1 MRFRQ
6 IHLDFH
12 TSGDIPGIGESFD
25 KKQFQQTLKNAHVDS
40 ITCFSSCHHGW
51 SYHPTKVGKMH
62 PNLDFDLLGAQ
73 IEACKEVDVNVP
85 VYLTAGVN
93 NVAADAHPEWREIG
107 ADGSY
112 LGWTKSIFQ
121 AGFKNMCFNSPYLEY
136 LCDMIAEVV
145 DRYPNCDGIF
155 LDIIFQSKCCC
166 KYCLEVMGENGL
178 DPANENDLA
187 LCADMALERYYRMT
201 TETAR
206 KKNPDMP
213 IFHNSGHV
221 HKNRK
226 DRLKYF
232 SHLEME
238 SLPTGGWGYDHFP
251 ISAKYAMNLNM
262 DYLGMTG
269 KFHTTWGEFG
279 GCKHPNALLHE
290 VQSMLAFG
298 ARCSVGDQA
307 HPCVKLD
314 ESTYKLIGNAYQ
326 DVEKKEPWCV
336 NAANAADI
344 GVVCSEAVN
353 KKGISAGRD
362 VASDT
367 GVSRLLLEGHYLFD
381 LIDEDSELSRY
392 KMLIL
397 PDEIELSAGLK
408 SKIES
413 FLDSGGKLLLTGSSG
428 FDEAGEPMFN
438 IGADCFGRS
447 EYSPDY
453 ILPSEEVRCSYVNS
467 PLVMYLPSRRIK
479 VTTGKSLGVVYDPYF
494 NRTARHFCSHQ
505 HTPYKPQ
512 PSGYDCGVINGSVM
526 YLAHPVFSI
535 YRGYGAAAY
544 KEYAIRC
551 IDMLL
556 GDDKSLKTNMPS
568 TARVSLMH
576 QAEQRRY
583 VLHLL
588 YANKISRGGKMSM
601 SGGNVQAAGREVEI
615 IEELLPLADV
625 SVTVSLAESVKSV
638 KLEPAGKNIDA
649 QIQGKTVTFN
659 LNSFTSHA
667 MIVMDY

>member
-6 IHLDFH
+6 VHLDFH
-12 TSGDIPGIGESFD
+12 TSGNIPEIGKSFD

-51 SYHPTKVGKMH
+51 SYHPTKVGRMH

-73 IEACKEVDVNVP
+73 IEACKEVDINVP

-93 NVAADAHPEWREIG
+93 NVAAEAHPEWREVG
-107 ADGSY
+107 PDGRY
-112 LGWTKSIFQ
+112 LGWTKSVLEP
-121 AGFKNMCFNSPYLEY
+121 GFKNLCFNSPYLEY
-136 LCDMIAEVV
+136 LCDMISEVI

-155 LDIIFQSKCCC
+155 LDIITQYKCCC
-166 KYCLEVMGENGL
+166 KYCRKVMETNGL
-178 DPANENDLA
+178 DPADEEDLA
-187 LCADMALERYYRMT
+187 KCSDMALERYYRMT
-201 TETAR
+201 TETVSG
-206 KKNPDMP
+206 KNPDLP
-213 IFHNSGHV
+213 LFHNSGHI

-226 DRLKYF
+226 DRLRYF

-251 ISAKYAMNLNM
+251 ISAKYAMNLGM

-279 GCKHPNALLHE
+279 GYKHPNALMHE
-290 VQSMLAFG
+290 VQTMLAFG
-298 ARCSVGDQA
+298 AGCSVGDQP
-307 HPCVKLD
+307 HPCAKLD
-314 ESTYKLIGNAYQ
+314 ESAYKLIGQAYE

-336 NAANAADI
+336 NADNIADI

-353 KKGISAGRD
+353 KKGINAGRD

-381 LIDEDSELSRY
+381 LIDEDTDLSRY
-392 KMLIL
+392 KMLVL
-397 PDEIELSAGLK
+397 PDEIELSECFK
-408 SKIES
+408 SKIDT

-428 FDEAGEPMFN
+428 FDKAGNPMFD
-438 IGADCFGRS
+438 IGAQSFGLS

-453 ILPSEEVRCSYVNS
+453 ILPDERVRCSYIDS
-467 PLVMYLPSRRIK
+467 PLVMYLPGRRIK
-479 VTTGKSLGVVYDPYF
+479 VTKGKSLGVVYDPYF
-494 NRTARHFCSHQ
+494 NRTAKHFCGHQ
-505 HTPYKPQ
+505 HTPYKLQ
-512 PSGYDCGVINGSVM
+512 SSGYDCGVINGNIM

-544 KEYAIRC
+544 KEYVLHC
-551 IDMLL
+551 VDMLL

-576 QAEQRRY
+576 QPDKSRY
-583 VLHLL
+583 ILHLL
-588 YANKISRGGKMSM
+588 YANKISRGGKMSL
-601 SGGNVQAAGREVEI
+601 SGGNVQTAGRDVEI
-615 IEELLPLADV
+615 IEELVPLADV
-625 SVTVSLAESVKSV
+625 KIQLRLDECVKSV
-638 KLEPAGKNIDA
+638 KLQPEDKTLEAEIDA
-649 QIQGKTVTFN
+649 KSVSCK
-659 LNSFTSHA
+659 LDSFISHA
-667 MIVMDY
+667 MIVMNY